1 MSNSTEQYDL
11 VFFKALSWSAPIS
24 ESPTRKFILYLLCGD
39 LKPCRQTFN
48 NDHEGLAMA
57 FACGQVTQ
65 HTYRLPV
72 AYESTMAINERGY

>member
-1 MSNSTEQYDL
+1 VSNSTEQHDL
-11 VFFKALSWSAPIS
+11 IFLKALSWSAPITKS
-24 ESPTRKFILYLLCGD
+24 TASKFILHLFSRD
-39 LKPCRQTFN
+39 LKSSGQAFN

-72 AYESTMAINERGY
+72 A

>member
-1 MSNSTEQYDL
+1 VADSAQQHNFILLES
-11 VFFKALSWSAPIS
+11 LSWTTPIPKTTPS
-24 ESPTRKFILYLLCGD
+24 ELILNLLCCHFESGG
-39 LKPCRQTFN
+39 QAFN

-72 AYESTMAINERGY
+72 T